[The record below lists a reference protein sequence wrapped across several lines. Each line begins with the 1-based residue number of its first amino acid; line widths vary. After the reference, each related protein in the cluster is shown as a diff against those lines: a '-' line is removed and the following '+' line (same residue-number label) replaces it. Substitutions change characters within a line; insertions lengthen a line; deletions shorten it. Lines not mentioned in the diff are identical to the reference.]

1 MLAMLKSLQFNWLK
15 IGLYAFVV
23 VAIIWSANAFIDGQ
37 RKIGYDE
44 AIREREN
51 DLKLAKE
58 SAETLREQL
67 QAEKDSAE
75 LNRTNH
81 EKELSILRDRAN
93 RISVKL
99 RDTEHALNEYIDGS
113 TVETCRTTAKTAIQ
127 LFGACV
133 ERYRDV
139 AEAAAGH
146 LADVELFEQSYPTGR
161 IIVFTDP

>member
-1 MLAMLKSLQFNWLK
+1 MLAMLKSIQFNWLK
-15 IGLYAFVV
+15 IGFYAFVV
-23 VAIIWSANAFIDGQ
+23 VAIIWSVNAFIDNQ

-67 QAEKDSAE
+67 QAEKDAAE
-75 LNRTNH
+75 LERTTY
-81 EKELSILRDRAN
+81 EKELSALRDRAN

-99 RDTEHALNEYIDGS
+99 RDTEHALNSHIDGS
-113 TVETCRTTAKTAIQ
+113 SIETCRSTAKTAVQ
-127 LFGACV
+127 LFGTCV
-133 ERYRDV
+133 GRYRDV

-146 LADVELFEQSYPTGR
+146 LADVELFERAFPTGQVVV
-161 IIVFTDP
+161 ITDP